1 MAGLIENY
9 EVIEDVIEAAENAE
23 GSALRE
29 NEKYLESI
37 EGHINVLSNAW
48 DKFVTS
54 LIDSGTIN
62 FFLDLATA
70 VVNLGEKLVNLT
82 SPLGMLAS
90 ILGGRLSLTKN
101 FGRAKMFALF
111 KYAEIDRCSL
121 GY

>member
-9 EVIEDVIEAAENAE
+9 EVIEAVIEAAENAE

-37 EGHINVLSNAW
+37 EGHISVLSNAW

-62 FFLDLATA
+62 FFLDLATV

-82 SPLGMLAS
+82 SSIGMLTSIGAGVAS
-90 ILGGRLSLTKN
+90 FKGLGLTNYVTNHSLRVPFYKV
-101 FGRAKMFALF
+101 A
-111 KYAEIDRCSL
+111 
-121 GY
+121 